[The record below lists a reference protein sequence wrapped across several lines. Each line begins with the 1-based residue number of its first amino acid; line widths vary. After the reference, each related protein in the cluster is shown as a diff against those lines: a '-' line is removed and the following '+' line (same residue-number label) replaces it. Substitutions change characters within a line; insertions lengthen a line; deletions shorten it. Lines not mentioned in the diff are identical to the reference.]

1 MLSYDFEVDNVYY
14 NVLSM
19 TDMTVEVTR
28 GENKYTGDVFIPS
41 KVNYKGRNF
50 DVVRVGESAFSYC
63 YNLKSV
69 KLSDSLKRIEDYG
82 FNECKSLSNV
92 ELPNNLENIG
102 AYVFYNCSAID
113 SIAIPSSVQYLGAR
127 TFYNCTSLKKL
138 VFCDSNVL
146 LSNYYYNIINGDYH
160 VFEYCPIEYLYLGRS
175 IEKEFWNK
183 QRNLKEFVIG
193 SSMTEWKDFYCGES
207 ATVIRSLIQDP
218 NQLKPSFSAKIYV
231 NSTLIVPK
239 GSKNAYEQADGWNN
253 FFTIE
258 EDDERDSIDTACAEP
273 TIEYADGKLKI
284 SSTTSGAECF
294 YTLTATDAAIDQPV
308 TNEINL
314 TATYIITAYAT
325 AHGYKNSNVT
335 TATLCWLDAQFEPDG
350 LSPARIEKR
359 PVIITSDNG
368 YLQVKGL
375 NAGETISV
383 FSVDGRLISST
394 MAHSSIVTTDAT
406 MLKDGIAIIRI
417 GDESIKV
424 VVK

>member
-1 MLSYDFEVDNVYY
+1 MTKHYWRLKSIFTLIFSLCSANMLSYDFEVDNVYY

-28 GENKYTGDVFIPS
+28 GENYYTGDVFIPS

-50 DVVRVGESAFSYC
+50 DVVRVGESAFWHC

-69 KLSDSLKRIEDYG
+69 NFPDSLEY
-82 FNECKSLSNV
+82 
-92 ELPNNLENIG
+92 IG
-102 AYVFYNCSAID
+102 DFAFSDCSAID
-113 SIAIPSSVQYLGAR
+113 SMAIPSSVQYLGAR
-127 TFYNCTSLKKL
+127 AFYKCTSLKKL
-138 VFCDSNVL
+138 VFCDSNVA
-146 LSNYYYNIINGDYH
+146 LSNYYYPIVNEGYRA
-160 VFEYCPIEYLYLGRS
+160 FEYCPIEYLYLGRS
-175 IEKEFWNK
+175 IENK
-183 QRNLKEFVIG
+183 FFEQRNLKEFVIG
-193 SSMTEWKDFYCGES
+193 PCLTEWKDFYCGEN

-218 NQLKPSFSAKIYV
+218 NQLKPSFSVKNYV

-239 GSKNAYEQADGWNN
+239 GTKNAYEQAEGWND

-258 EDDERDSIDTACAEP
+258 EDDEGDTIDTACAEP
-273 TIEYADGKLKI
+273 TIEYADGKLII

-308 TNEINL
+308 ANEINL

-350 LSPARIEKR
+350 LLPARIEKR